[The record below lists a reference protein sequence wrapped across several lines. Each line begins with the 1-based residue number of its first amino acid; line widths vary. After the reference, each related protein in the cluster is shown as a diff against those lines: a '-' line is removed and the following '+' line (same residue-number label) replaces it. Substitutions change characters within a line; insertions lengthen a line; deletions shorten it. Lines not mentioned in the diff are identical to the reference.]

1 MHEFVLP
8 EALEGGAG
16 FHCDSLA
23 FTTMSEMELRQC
35 GWLMTGEQIGEQNPV
50 ERIWSDDDLFG
61 QSG

>member
-23 FTTMSEMELRQC
+23 FTTISEMELRQC
-35 GWLMTGEQIGEQNPV
+35 GWLMTGEQIGEQNHD
-50 ERIWSDDDLFG
+50 ERKRSDDGLLEG
-61 QSG
+61 